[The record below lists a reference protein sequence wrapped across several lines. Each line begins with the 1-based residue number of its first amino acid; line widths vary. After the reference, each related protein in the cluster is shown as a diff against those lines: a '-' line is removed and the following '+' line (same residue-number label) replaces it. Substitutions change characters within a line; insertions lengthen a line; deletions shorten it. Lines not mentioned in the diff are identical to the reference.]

1 VILTILELLRR
12 KTEPIYYIV
21 SGSVPK
27 DQFWRISLCDKEV
40 WIVHPDSLVA
50 FEFIC
55 ERARRVEITPEM
67 ILAEIHDR
75 CQQSTIAWEG
85 TATEV

>member
-1 VILTILELLRR
+1 MKNKNEQLHHIPV
-12 KTEPIYYIV
+12 TEIV
-21 SGSVPK
+21 SGTIP
-27 DQFWRISLCDKEV
+27 DGEFWKILLHGKNI
-40 WIVHPDSLVA
+40 WIVHPNSLAA
-50 FEFIC
+50 FERIC